1 MAAMEL
7 QETQIEQPAKPVL
20 PLFILLALA
29 SALGVA
35 VAVVLAGV
43 AMLLAA
49 PAYADEGAL
58 LLERRAAL
66 VQAECVF
73 SESESLEDGQTRVV
87 EVYRN
92 PFAEPLAGVY
102 LYRLP
107 QPAVVERLSFSAGAV
122 EVAPAVLTVRQGT
135 TLVERTAEIAPGK
148 TLVVELEYR
157 PARRAEAL
165 MLTLR

>member
-1 MAAMEL
+1 MEL

-35 VAVVLAGV
+35 VALLLAGV

-58 LLERRAAL
+58 LLERRAGL

-73 SESESLEDGQTRVV
+73 AESESLEDGQTRVV
-87 EVYRN
+87 E
-92 PFAEPLAGVY
+92 
-102 LYRLP
+102 
-107 QPAVVERLSFSAGAV
+107 RLSFTTGTV
-122 EVAPAVLTVRQGT
+122 EVLPAVLTFRRGSA
-135 TLVERTAEIAPGK
+135 LVERTAEIAPGE
-148 TLVVELEYR
+148 TLLVELEYR
-157 PARRAEAL
+157 PARRGDTSL
-165 MLTLR
+165 LTSR

>member
-1 MAAMEL
+1 MEV
-7 QETQIEQPAKPVL
+7 QESQVEQPAKPIL

-35 VAVVLAGV
+35 VAVVLAGI

-58 LLERRAAL
+58 LLERPAGL
-66 VQAECVF
+66 VHAECVLA
-73 SESESLEDGQTRVV
+73 ESESLDDGQTRVV
-87 EVYRN
+87 EVYQN
-92 PFAEPLAGVY
+92 PYPETLAGVY

-107 QPAVVERLSFSAGAV
+107 QPGVVERLSFSAGAGEAV
-122 EVAPAVLTVRQGT
+122 PAVFTVRQGT
-135 TLVERTAEIAPGK
+135 TLVERTARIGPGE

-157 PARRAEAL
+157 PAGRFVKYRWPS
-165 MLTLR
+165 